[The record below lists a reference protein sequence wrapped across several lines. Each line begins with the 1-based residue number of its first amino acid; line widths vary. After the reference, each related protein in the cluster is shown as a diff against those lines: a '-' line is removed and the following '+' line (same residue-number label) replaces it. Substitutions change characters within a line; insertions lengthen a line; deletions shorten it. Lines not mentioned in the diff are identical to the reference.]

1 MRVWIAGAGYGRG
14 RVLDA
19 DEARIPVL
27 DHGVTVGDGVFE
39 TVKGVA
45 GRPFALTR
53 HLRRLARS
61 ATGIGL
67 PEPDLDLVAD
77 GVAQALDANQEVGTS
92 RIRITYTAG
101 TAPLGSERVG
111 GEPTLIVAIAPF
123 PPIAPTADVAVV
135 PWTRN
140 ENGALTGMKTTSY
153 ADNVRALGYAK
164 ERGAGEAI
172 FANTAGNLCEGTG
185 SNIFLVLDGRLVT
198 PPLSAGPLA
207 GITRELVLEWAGGEE
222 VDIPMSALADA
233 SEAFL
238 TSTGRDVQP
247 IRAVDGRELPAA
259 PGPVTRKT
267 MEVFVER
274 GASDMDP

>member
-19 DEARIPVL
+19 EEARVPVL
-27 DHGVTVGDGVFE
+27 DHGITVGDGVFE
-39 TVKGVA
+39 TVKGV
-45 GRPFALTR
+45 GGQPFALTR

-61 ATGIGL
+61 AAGIGL
-67 PEPDLDLVAD
+67 PAPDLDLIAD
-77 GVAQALDANQEVGTS
+77 GVGQALDANSDIQAARV
-92 RIRITYTAG
+92 RITVTDG
-101 TAPLGSERVG
+101 PGPLGSSRSD
-111 GEPTLIVAIAPF
+111 GESTYIVAVGEFGEIAPHV
-123 PPIAPTADVAVV
+123 DVAVV

-140 ENGALTGMKTTSY
+140 ENDVLSGLKTTSY
-153 ADNVRALGYAK
+153 AGNVVALDYARRR
-164 ERGAGEAI
+164 ECGEAI

-207 GITRELVLEWAGGEE
+207 GITRELVLEWAGGDEE
-222 VDIPMSALADA
+222 DIPMAALADA

-238 TSTGRDVQP
+238 TGTGRDVQP
-247 IRAVDGRELPAA
+247 IRLVDGRALPAA

-267 MEVFVER
+267 MEVFTER